1 MFYHGWNAYY
11 NHAFPADELRPLTC
25 DGLSRDFSD
34 PANIGRNDVLGNYSL
49 TLIDSL
55 DMFAILGDQPA
66 FEHYVDVVREA
77 VSFNV
82 SSTVQVF
89 ETTIR
94 GMGGLLSAH
103 LYASVPKLGS
113 PIHGYDGHLLALAY
127 DLGLRLLPA
136 FDTPTGI
143 PAPRVNL
150 QTGLML
156 QDDQIQ
162 QITETCTSGAGSLL
176 LEFGLLSRL
185 TGDGRFENVA
195 RKAFFALYMRRSDFD
210 LVAMSIDSQSG
221 VWQAPLTGNGASIDS
236 FYEYALK
243 YAILFND
250 GDFMSVFNNLYHA
263 LKAHSFNGWAF
274 RNIHY
279 DRANLLT
286 HWIDSLAS
294 FFTSLMVLAGDIE
307 SAVQNHLT
315 YLKIWISYAGL
326 PERWNFV
333 LRNHKHPVDVSES
346 VVLEWYPLRPEF
358 IESNWYLYQATHD
371 PLFLEIGVLTMED
384 LQKYNRVPCGFSGTQ
399 DVRTGELSNRMES
412 FFLSETVKYLYLLF
426 DKGHMLNRAFSNYVF
441 STEAHP
447 FWYDDEIIEY
457 AGSDRFE
464 DLTEVEEFS
473 ESEIYGDE
481 AADRITEQTQ
491 FQAIMQ
497 FTDPFALISNTL
509 VKLIDRIIQSIE
521 DLILPVQM
529 VEYMDDSDEH
539 GESGRILVASETAA
553 PGSGTNVSV
562 QAPRYYF
569 DEQCEVVKPAQ
580 LGHRQLH
587 PQLYSSIASW
597 ESFYH
602 LDGIYSFPLPA
613 HLEGQARGLE
623 SRGFYDRYV
632 DPESTCKAIK
642 RTSSGHMRILDDTS
656 LQIVMSIPKGG
667 RRGKVLWRY
676 ASGEVEASSF
686 NGMRIKLH
694 KYQNRTL
701 DDPTHRQHHGDGGN
715 NNNKNNSGTSADGEG
730 ETYRITM
737 VNGIRITDMLSV
749 HELVSSYS
757 RDLKL
762 EVATDGTVYID
773 GILVENLRVTGRRRD
788 KRT

>member
-11 NHAFPADELRPLTC
+11 EHAFPADELQPLTC
-25 DGLSRDFSD
+25 DGLSRDFGD
-34 PANIGRNDVLGNYSL
+34 PTNIGRNDVLGNYSL

-66 FEHYVDVVREA
+66 FEHYVDVVRDA

-103 LYASVPKLGS
+103 LYAAVPKLGS
-113 PIHGYDGHLLALAY
+113 AIRDYDGHLLALAY
-127 DLGLRLLPA
+127 DLGQRLLPA
-136 FDTPTGI
+136 FDTPNGI

-156 QDDQIQ
+156 NDDQIQ

-185 TGDGRFENVA
+185 TGDDRFENVA
-195 RKAFFALYMRRSDFD
+195 RKAFFALYMRRSDLD
-210 LVAMSIDSQSG
+210 LVAMSIDSQSAA
-221 VWQAPLTGNGASIDS
+221 WQAPLTGNGASIDS

-250 GDFMSVFNNLYHA
+250 SDFMAVFNNLYHA

-279 DRANLLT
+279 DRAHLLT
-286 HWIDSLAS
+286 SWIDSLAS

-307 SAVQNHLT
+307 SAVHNHLT
-315 YLKIWISYAGL
+315 YLKIWLSYAGL

-333 LRNHKHPVDVSES
+333 LRNRKYPVDANES

-358 IESNWYLYQATHD
+358 IESNWYLYQATRD

-384 LQKYNRVPCGFSGTQ
+384 LQKYNRVPCGFAGTQ

-426 DKGHMLNRAFSNYVF
+426 DKEHMLNRAFSNYVF

-447 FWYDDEIIEY
+447 LWYDDEIIEY
-457 AGSDRFE
+457 AGSNRFE
-464 DLTEVEEFS
+464 ELTEVGEFS
-473 ESEIYGDE
+473 ENEKYDDG
-481 AADRITEQTQ
+481 AADNITGPNQ

-497 FTDPFALISNTL
+497 LTNPFALISNTL

-529 VEYMDDSDEH
+529 VEYMDDSNQH
-539 GESGRILVASETAA
+539 SESERMLVAREAA
-553 PGSGTNVSV
+553 AAGSAAKASV
-562 QAPRYYF
+562 QVPRYYF
-569 DEQCEVVKPAQ
+569 DEQCEVVSPAR
-580 LGHRQLH
+580 LGHRPLH
-587 PQLYSSIASW
+587 PQFYSAIASW

-602 LDGIYSFPLPA
+602 LDAIYSFQSPA

-623 SRGFYDRYV
+623 SRGFYNRYV

-642 RTSSGHMRILDDTS
+642 RTSTGQMRILDDTA
-656 LQIVMSIPKGG
+656 LDILISIPKGG
-667 RRGKVLWRY
+667 RRGKVLWRHY
-676 ASGEVEASSF
+676 SGEVETSSL

-694 KYQNRTL
+694 KHQNRTL
-701 DDPTHRQHHGDGGN
+701 DDPPYHQRHGN
-715 NNNKNNSGTSADGEG
+715 NNNSSSGTATYEEG
-730 ETYRITM
+730 ESYRVTM
-737 VNGIRITDMLSV
+737 VNGIRVPDMLSV
-749 HELVSSYS
+749 HDLASSYS

-762 EVATDGTVYID
+762 EVVDNGMVYID
-773 GILVENLRVTGRRRD
+773 GIIVENLRVTGRRRD
-788 KRT
+788 KRK